1 MIHTRYTVSY
11 KDNEKND
18 FAIHFSFQLSDT
30 RKYVVV
36 FLINSLVTFRRINLI
51 SVVFFEQK
59 CLLELIPFHVSSGK
73 C

>member
-1 MIHTRYTVSY
+1 MYMYTLILKAWRTLFQCNKQGYTCNVYHSYEIYSVSY

-36 FLINSLVTFRRINLI
+36 F
-51 SVVFFEQK
+51 
-59 CLLELIPFHVSSGK
+59 
-73 C
+73 